1 MAASPDPTSSATPE
15 RPLPKGAERRR
26 SARKDVSG
34 LWCDRGQVLDL
45 SARGMRL
52 VSLRRWAEGQLRRVS
67 LTDGSRS
74 VTLIARCVWCRQEG
88 MFSHSLGLAFE
99 PANAEEE
106 RTIAAMASDHAIAH
120 GADQA

>member
-1 MAASPDPTSSATPE
+1 MASGQDPSSSATPD
-15 RPLPKGAERRR
+15 RPLPRGAERRR
-26 SARKDVSG
+26 DSRADVSG
-34 LWCDRGQVLDL
+34 LWCDRGQVIDL

-52 VSLRRWAEGQLRRVS
+52 TSLRRWAEGQIRRVS

-74 VTLIARCVWCRQEG
+74 VTLTARCVWCRQEG

-106 RTIAAMASDHAIAH
+106 RMIAAMASDHAIA
-120 GADQA
+120 QASAQS